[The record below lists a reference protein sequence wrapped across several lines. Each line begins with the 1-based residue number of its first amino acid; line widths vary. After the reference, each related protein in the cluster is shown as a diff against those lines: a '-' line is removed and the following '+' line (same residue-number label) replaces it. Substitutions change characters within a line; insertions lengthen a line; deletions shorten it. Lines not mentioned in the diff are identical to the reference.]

1 MRRLTSGRLAAALLC
16 ATLPCL
22 AVSGTASAQSAPA
35 STSDTPKVVHYGKW
49 GAAALFA
56 ALTTAGVIE
65 HTAANASYRDLQA
78 YCLGQ
83 GSCAIGSDGRYA
95 SPQAEQRYQ
104 NVVRGDRAARVWLLS
119 GQVALGGAAVL
130 FVMDLL
136 HEHGTKNIPYAG
148 LVVAPGRFGTT
159 RVGFSLPLPRS
170 HAF

>member
-1 MRRLTSGRLAAALLC
+1 MRRLTSGILAAVLLGAAL
-16 ATLPCL
+16 PDL
-22 AVSGTASAQSAPA
+22 ARSQTTPAQSPPKPV
-35 STSDTPKVVHYGKW
+35 SDVPPIVHYGKW
-49 GAAALFA
+49 GAATLFA
-56 ALTTAGVIE
+56 VFTAAGVIE
-65 HTAANASYRDLQA
+65 HNAANNSYRGLQS

-83 GSCAIGSDGRYA
+83 GSCAIGPDGRYA
-95 SPQAEQRYQ
+95 NPQAEQRYQ